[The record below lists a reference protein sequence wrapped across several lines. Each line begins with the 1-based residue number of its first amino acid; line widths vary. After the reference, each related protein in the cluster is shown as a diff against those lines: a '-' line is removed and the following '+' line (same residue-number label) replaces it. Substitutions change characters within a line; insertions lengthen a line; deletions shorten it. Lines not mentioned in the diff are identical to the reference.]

1 MEDLSR
7 ASSVGLPEVRG
18 ALVAL
23 QSLAAGEDLVESASR
38 PVPALARGG
47 RSSPC
52 LCGQAGEGP
61 VVAPASTACRSFC
74 AFLGFACLAL
84 SLWCF
89 FDERALL
96 ASVVDSAR
104 RGFGGVDTA
113 VNVRRSGPEKEA
125 MSRRIAAAITVV
137 GLPALISTHAMAG
150 DTQLVAWGSNQW
162 GQTQIPADS
171 SNIADIG
178 AWIHGFGLRFDG
190 TLVLW
195 GSNGQGQ
202 AASQGGTK
210 FSQVA
215 TNGLHNVAL
224 TQAGAV
230 QAWGYDIYGQTNVP
244 SDLGTI
250 ARVGAG
256 DYHSFA
262 IKADGSLV
270 TWGRN
275 DQGQSVAPA
284 DLGSVREVN
293 GGYWHSLSVSPAGII
308 RAWGGNTNDSGATTN
323 QSVVPSAISGVRVA
337 AASAGSFHNLVLR
350 EDGTVFAW
358 GDNARGQTTLPAG
371 LSKVVQ
377 ISAGF
382 LHSAAL
388 KQDGTVVCWGDNSS
402 GACSVPSDIGRVAK
416 IVAGYGYTAALT
428 VLESCPFDMDG
439 DGAVGGSDI
448 ALVLLDFG
456 PCQ

>member
-23 QSLAAGEDLVESASR
+23 QSLAAGEDLVERASR
-38 PVPALARGG
+38 PVPALVAGG
-47 RSSPC
+47 RSSVC
-52 LCGQAGEGP
+52 LCGEAREGP
-61 VVAPASTACRSFC
+61 GVAPASTVWRSFG
-74 AFLGFACLAL
+74 AFLGFVCLAL

-89 FDERALL
+89 FDERAVL
-96 ASVVDSAR
+96 ASVVDGAR

-113 VNVRRSGPEKEA
+113 VNVRPSGPEKEA
-125 MSRRIAAAITVV
+125 MSRRIVAAIPAVI
-137 GLPALISTHAMAG
+137 LPALISTHAVAG

-171 SNIADIG
+171 SNIVDIG

-230 QAWGYDIYGQTNVP
+230 QAWGYNNYGQTNVP
-244 SDLGTI
+244 SGLGTI

-270 TWGRN
+270 AWGRN
-275 DQGQSVAPA
+275 DQGQSIVPA
-284 DLGSVREVN
+284 TLGSVREVN
-293 GGYWHSLSVSPAGII
+293 GGFWHSLSVSPAGII

-323 QSVVPSAISGVRVA
+323 QSVVPTAISGVRVA
-337 AASAGSFHNLVLR
+337 AAHAGWFHNLVLR

-358 GDNARGQTTLPAG
+358 GDNTRGQATVPAG

-402 GACSVPSDIGRVAK
+402 GACSVPSGIGRVAK

-428 VLESCPFDMDG
+428 VQESCPFDVDG
-439 DGAVGGSDI
+439 DGAVGGSD
-448 ALVLLDFG
+448 VSLLLLEFG
-456 PCQ
+456 SCP